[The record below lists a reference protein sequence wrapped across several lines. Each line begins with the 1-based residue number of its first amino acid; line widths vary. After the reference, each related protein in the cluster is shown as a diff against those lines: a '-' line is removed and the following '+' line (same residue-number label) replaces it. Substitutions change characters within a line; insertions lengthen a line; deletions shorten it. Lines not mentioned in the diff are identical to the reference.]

1 MEEKSRD
8 ANVSRTNV
16 GGTNVGG
23 TNLGGRKVEK
33 IYFILYLFSLLFNL
47 DRGTI
52 SIGDSNVTLFKV

>member
-8 ANVSRTNV
+8 ANVSGTNV
-16 GGTNVGG
+16 GGPNAGG

-33 IYFILYLFSLLFNL
+33 IIFNFGSIVSLLFNL

-52 SIGDSNVTLFKV
+52 SIGDSNVTLF